1 MLFGEICNIM
11 IYNTT
16 INNINIYT
24 MKYLKRFNEG
34 LFSTYNNDQEIADM
48 LYQYLFDEDYNV
60 ITNDNSIIANNLK
73 LDEYVG
79 IYNVRSTQNMLT
91 LEYYKFGNLI
101 FKKELNCN
109 ISTIVNIYNLL
120 KEKSKNGNY

>member
-1 MLFGEICNIM
+1 
-11 IYNTT
+11 
-16 INNINIYT
+16 